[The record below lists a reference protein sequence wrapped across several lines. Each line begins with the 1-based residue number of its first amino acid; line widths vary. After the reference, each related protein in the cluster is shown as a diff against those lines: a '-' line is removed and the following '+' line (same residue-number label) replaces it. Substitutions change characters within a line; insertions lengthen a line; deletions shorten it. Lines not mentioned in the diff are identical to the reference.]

1 MWIHFESEGRCLWR
15 PEERVTRSP
24 GAGVIGGCV
33 PPHTGTGIEFR
44 SSGRAVHAFNHCAV
58 TSAVPKSFFNIN
70 KKLFNV
76 DRCTSMKSVS
86 DSSEHVSVLIFPSYH
101 PVVNGL

>member
-33 PPHTGTGIEFR
+33 PPHTGAGIEFR
-44 SSGRAVHAFNHCAV
+44 SSGRAVHAFNH
-58 TSAVPKSFFNIN
+58 
-70 KKLFNV
+70 
-76 DRCTSMKSVS
+76 
-86 DSSEHVSVLIFPSYH
+86 
-101 PVVNGL
+101 